1 MSLNW
6 GSTDKII
13 LSTASRDG
21 KDPEGPPSSAPSE
34 YDYYEDDGGGE
45 DIDEGEIMETM
56 ESVEDEAA
64 NGHGGHGGHLG
75 NHEGGPFATN
85 HRGQLFVD
93 SEGIH
98 RPLQRK
104 NRDG

>member
-1 MSLNW
+1 
-6 GSTDKII
+6 
-13 LSTASRDG
+13 
-21 KDPEGPPSSAPSE
+21 
-34 YDYYEDDGGGE
+34 
-45 DIDEGEIMETM
+45 METM

-64 NGHGGHGGHLG
+64 NGGGHGGHGGHG
-75 NHEGGPFATN
+75 EGPFATN

>member
-1 MSLNW
+1 
-6 GSTDKII
+6 
-13 LSTASRDG
+13 
-21 KDPEGPPSSAPSE
+21 
-34 YDYYEDDGGGE
+34 
-45 DIDEGEIMETM
+45 METM

-64 NGHGGHGGHLG
+64 NGHGGGHLG
-75 NHEGGPFATN
+75 GHGEGPFATN

>member
-1 MSLNW
+1 
-6 GSTDKII
+6 
-13 LSTASRDG
+13 
-21 KDPEGPPSSAPSE
+21 
-34 YDYYEDDGGGE
+34 
-45 DIDEGEIMETM
+45 METM

-64 NGHGGHGGHLG
+64 NGRGHGGHGGHG
-75 NHEGGPFATN
+75 EGPFATN